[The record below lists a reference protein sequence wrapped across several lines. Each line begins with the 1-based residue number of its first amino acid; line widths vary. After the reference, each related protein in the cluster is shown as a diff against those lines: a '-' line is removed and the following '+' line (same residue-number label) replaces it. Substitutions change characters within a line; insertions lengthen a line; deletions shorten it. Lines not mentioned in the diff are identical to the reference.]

1 MDIKRHTLA
10 HVSEK
15 GRCRIV
21 NEWPD
26 APFHGPN
33 RATVAEILLHTG
45 GRPIPGVA
53 RREEFAPRE
62 GMLPVGFSS
71 PNAGIE
77 GRIRI
82 PAFVWPEEVEKL
94 TTPYE
99 LLHDWTFEQR
109 TPALRALADM
119 REEALQTGVSLG
131 VWGSAAME
139 LVTGLPF
146 THEDSDLD
154 LLIRPV
160 PLDALCSFYQAM
172 LLIEERRRIRMDAEL
187 DLFSGFGVSL
197 KELLMPTA
205 TKTVQEKRMQSEE
218 LKKKEEII
226 RVVKKK
232 KSFPKILNI

>member
-1 MDIKRHTLA
+1 MVIKRHTLA

-15 GRCRIV
+15 GRYRIV

-26 APFHGPN
+26 TPLHGPN
-33 RATVAEILLHTG
+33 RAVVAEILFCTG
-45 GRPIPGVA
+45 TESRLIPGVA
-53 RREEFAPRE
+53 RREEVAPRE

-82 PAFVWPEEVEKL
+82 PAFVWPEEIEKL

-99 LLHDWTFEQR
+99 LLHDVMLEQR

-119 REEALQTGVSLG
+119 RVEALQTGVSLG

-172 LLIEERRRIRMDAEL
+172 LLIEERHRIRMDAEL

-205 TKTVQEKRMQSEE
+205 TKTVLGKSMQAVDL
-218 LKKKEEII
+218 LKKAD
-226 RVVKKK
+226 
-232 KSFPKILNI
+232 ILAELPANAA